1 MSTSSQTWVVRSPD
15 DLARALSGARR
26 ARGLTQGELAAELGL
41 GRSYL
46 AELESGAASPMVI
59 ERVLRA
65 LRRLGATVTITLP
78 ASTAETDADAQG

>member
-1 MSTSSQTWVVRSPD
+1 MPTPSETWVIRAPD
-15 DLARALSGARR
+15 DLARALAGARR
-26 ARGLTQGELAAELGL
+26 ARGLTQAELAEELGV

-78 ASTAETDADAQG
+78 SDDG